1 MIRAKR
7 ITDLK
12 EHMME
17 QKINISVIPK
27 FVDNVLDKPSKTMGQ
42 NLANTCIL

>member
-1 MIRAKR
+1 
-7 ITDLK
+7 
-12 EHMME
+12 ME